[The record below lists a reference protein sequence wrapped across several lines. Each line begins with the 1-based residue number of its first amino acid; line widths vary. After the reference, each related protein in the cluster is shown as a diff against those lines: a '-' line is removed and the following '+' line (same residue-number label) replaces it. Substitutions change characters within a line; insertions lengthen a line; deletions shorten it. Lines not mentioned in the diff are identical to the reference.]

1 MLSLV
6 MYTSVSRKALRAG
19 LAAVGGPTSPKSSPK
34 PRKQP
39 AKAAGG
45 GAGREALVSRTHMR
59 SDSASATEDL
69 LCDPGQ

>member
-1 MLSLV
+1 MLPLV
-6 MYTSVSRKALRAG
+6 VYTLVSRKALRAG
-19 LAAVGGPTSPKSSPK
+19 LAAVRCPLSPRSSPK

-45 GAGREALVSRTHMR
+45 GAGREALVSCTHMR
-59 SDSASATEDL
+59 SNSASATEDL

>member
-6 MYTSVSRKALRAG
+6 IYTSVSRKALRAG
-19 LAAVGGPTSPKSSPK
+19 LAAVRGPTSPRSSPK
-34 PRKQP
+34 TRKP
-39 AKAAGG
+39 AGG
-45 GAGREALVSRTHMR
+45 GAGREALVSRTHMH